1 MSKNIIVTGG
11 TGFVGSNLTLELQ
24 KRNLESKIT
33 VIDDLS
39 NGDLNNLREFN
50 GDIITEDINYLN
62 LEKHFDDVDEI
73 FHQAAITDTTIMDYN
88 KMMKANTDAFRKIL
102 NFSLKKGAKLVY
114 ASSAAVYGNTPAP
127 MKVGSGE
134 EPTNVYGLSKLA
146 CDNLTRT
153 LLEKNPETP
162 LVGLRYFNVYGPREE
177 YKGKMS
183 SMIWQLYNQI
193 KERKNPRIFKQ
204 GEQKRDFIYVKDI
217 VNANLLALDGPS
229 GVYNVGSG
237 KAETFNKIIE
247 ILNKRLNSKK
257 KTDYFDNPY
266 DFYQGHT
273 CASLEDSKKIG
284 YKPKF
289 NLESGIND
297 YIDYIEK
304 NE

>member
-11 TGFVGSNLTLELQ
+11 AGFVGSNLALELQ
-24 KRNLESKIT
+24 KRDLEAKIT

-39 NGDLNNLREFN
+39 NGDLNNLSKFN
-50 GDIITEDINYLN
+50 GEIITEDINYLN
-62 LEKHFDDVDEI
+62 LEKHFDNVDEI
-73 FHQAAITDTTIMDYN
+73 FHQAAITDTTIMNYN
-88 KMMKANTDAFRKIL
+88 TMMKANTDAFRKIL
-102 NFSLKKGAKLVY
+102 DFSLKKEAKLVY
-114 ASSAAVYGNTPAP
+114 ASSAAVYGNSPAP

-153 LLEKNPETP
+153 LLEKNPETSI
-162 LVGLRYFNVYGPREE
+162 VGLRYFNVYGPREE

-183 SMIWQLYNQI
+183 SMVWQLYNQI
-193 KERKNPRIFKQ
+193 KKEENPRIFKN

-217 VNANLLALDGPS
+217 VNANLLALGGPS

-273 CASLEDSKKIG
+273 CANLEDSKKMG
-284 YKPKF
+284 YEPKF

-297 YIDYIEK
+297 YVDYIEK